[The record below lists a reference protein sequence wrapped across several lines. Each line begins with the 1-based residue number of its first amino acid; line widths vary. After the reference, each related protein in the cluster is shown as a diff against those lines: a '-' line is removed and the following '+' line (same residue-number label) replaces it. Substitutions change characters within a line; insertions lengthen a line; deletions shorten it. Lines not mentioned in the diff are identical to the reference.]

1 MRPHRLKN
9 NSSKAFS
16 LVEVLIALAL
26 FAIASN
32 LISSAFINALLSRE
46 RDNKTLYRDLAIATA
61 RKQLLLEAK
70 IDDAEDGG
78 KIETLELGEV
88 DWYSEILPSEIV
100 DLFEVHLYVEFFDL
114 KDSRQ
119 TNYDEILFLLRPT
132 WSESDERSTLFAEKK
147 EALLDLRSSEL
158 FD

>member
-1 MRPHRLKN
+1 MSTVDFKN
-9 NSSKAFS
+9 NSTKAFS

-32 LISSAFINALLSRE
+32 VISSAFINALLSRE
-46 RDNKTLYRDLAIATA
+46 RNNEILYRDLAIQTA
-61 RKQLLLEAK
+61 RKQVLLQTNLQ
-70 IDDAEDGG
+70 DAEDGG
-78 KIETLELGEV
+78 KVETLELGEV
-88 DWYSEILPSEIV
+88 DWYAEITPTEIV

-114 KDSRQ
+114 EDTRLSDF
-119 TNYDEILFLLRPT
+119 DETLFLLRPT
-132 WSESDERSTLFAEKK
+132 WSESDERSKLLAEKK